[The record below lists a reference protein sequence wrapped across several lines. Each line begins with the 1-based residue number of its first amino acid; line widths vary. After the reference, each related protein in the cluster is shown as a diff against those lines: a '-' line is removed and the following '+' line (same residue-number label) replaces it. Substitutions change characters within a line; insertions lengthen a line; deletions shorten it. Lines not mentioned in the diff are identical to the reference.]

1 MSHYL
6 HPLAVAIP
14 VLLAKEGRYM
24 QMGRRFRRGGST
36 IDAADLVTM
45 LGIIAV
51 VAAIAWL
58 IVRYIKLREKRNTSS
73 AQHLFHELCRAHQLD
88 WPSRKLLQ
96 SLAKAH
102 GLANPA
108 RMFVEPHRFNADK
121 IGPAF
126 ANSRRRLAELR
137 QQLFAESDE
146 TRVAA
151 SD

>member
-1 MSHYL
+1 MSYFL
-6 HPLAVAIP
+6 HPLAIAIP
-14 VLLAKEGRYM
+14 ALLAKEGRYM
-24 QMGRRFRRGGST
+24 QMGRRFRRNSSNFDT
-36 IDAADLVTM
+36 ADMVTM
-45 LGIIAV
+45 LGILAI

-58 IVRYIKLREKRNTSS
+58 IVRYVKLREQRNASS
-73 AQHLFHELCRAHQLD
+73 AQHLFHELCRAHHLD
-88 WPSRKLLQ
+88 RPTRKLIQ
-96 SLAKAH
+96 SLANAH
-102 GLANPA
+102 GLADPA

-121 IGPAF
+121 LGPAF